1 MCPDADTLAHAA
13 EVSVDV
19 DIVGALRV
27 DVGEHIRR
35 LSSLPSP
42 LPPLSCVQPLDVDED
57 ESDDEEGDD
66 RGGNRLMMLMQLLR
80 SGQVLFQ

>member
-1 MCPDADTLAHAA
+1 VKKREHEQPAR
-13 EVSVDV
+13 VSHFRHH
-19 DIVGALRV
+19 L
-27 DVGEHIRR
+27 
-35 LSSLPSP
+35 LSFLQAPEEE
-42 LPPLSCVQPLDVDED
+42 ED